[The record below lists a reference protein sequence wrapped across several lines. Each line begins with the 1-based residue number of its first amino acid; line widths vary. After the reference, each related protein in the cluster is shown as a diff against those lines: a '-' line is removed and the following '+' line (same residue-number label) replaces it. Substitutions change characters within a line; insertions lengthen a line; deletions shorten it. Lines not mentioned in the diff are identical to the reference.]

1 MQVGIVGL
9 PFSGKT
15 TIFNALTRAR
25 AKTGDFSGAEKEP
38 NRAVVKIPDDRVYRL
53 AELYNPKKVTPA
65 EVEWVDVGGMTE
77 KVKEKASEAAFL
89 THLRDVDA
97 LALVIRVFE
106 DVNVVHPQGKID
118 PRRDMESFE
127 LDMIVIDLDIIEK
140 RMKKLE
146 KSLKTAKSDADKKE
160 LDMLRQCKE
169 ALDKEVPLRDLD
181 FSPEEEKLL
190 RGFAFL
196 SLKPLCLLLN
206 LGEADIKN
214 KDALEKEYSEILK
227 HKKTGITSV
236 CGKLEA
242 ELSQLEQ
249 KDREAF
255 MQELGIAESALDRI
269 LDLSYRLLGLIS
281 FFTANENE
289 VKAWTIPSGTTA
301 LKAAG
306 TVHSDMEK
314 GFIKAEVLNFDR
326 LMEIGSVHQARD
338 KGELRLEGKSYLVQD
353 GDVIFFRFNV

>member
-9 PFSGKT
+9 SFSGKT

-25 AKTGDFSGAEKEP
+25 AKTGDFSAGEKEP

-53 AELYNPKKVTPA
+53 AELYNPKKVTPG
-65 EVEWVDVGGMTE
+65 EVEWVDVGGLTQQI
-77 KVKEKASEAAFL
+77 KEKPSEAEFL
-89 THLRDVDA
+89 RHLRDVDA
-97 LALVIRVFE
+97 LALVVRVFE
-106 DVNVVHPQGKID
+106 DENIAHPQGKVD
-118 PRRDMESFE
+118 PKRDIESFE
-127 LDMIVIDLDIIEK
+127 LDMIVIDLDTIEK
-140 RMKKLE
+140 RMTKLE
-146 KSLKTAKSDADKKE
+146 KSLKTAKSDSDRKE
-160 LDMLRQCKE
+160 LELLARCKE
-169 ALDKEVPLRDLD
+169 ALEKEMPLRDLD
-181 FSPEEEKLL
+181 FSSEDEKWL

-196 SLKPLCLLLN
+196 SLKPLCVLLN

-214 KDALEKEYSEILK
+214 KEALEKEYTQILK
-227 HKKTGITSV
+227 HKKTGITSA

-242 ELSQLEQ
+242 ELSQLEEE
-249 KDREAF
+249 DRGSF

-314 GFIKAEVLNFDR
+314 GFIKAEVLNFDQ
-326 LMEIGSVHQARD
+326 LMEAGSVHHARE
-338 KGELRLEGKSYLVQD
+338 KGKLRLEGKEYLVQD

>member
-25 AKTGDFSGAEKEP
+25 AKTGDFSAGEKEP
-38 NRAVVKIPDDRVYRL
+38 NRAIVKIPDDRVYRL

-65 EVEWVDVGGMTE
+65 EVEWVDVGGLTQQ
-77 KVKEKASEAAFL
+77 VKEKPSEAEFFR
-89 THLRDVDA
+89 HLRDVDA
-97 LALVIRVFE
+97 LALVVRLFE
-106 DVNVVHPQGKID
+106 DENIPHPKGTID
-118 PRRDMESFE
+118 PRRDIRDFV
-127 LDMIVIDLDIIEK
+127 LDLIVIDLDIVEK

-146 KSLKTAKSDADKKE
+146 KSIQTTKSDADLKE
-160 LDMLRQCKE
+160 FGLLTQCKE
-169 ALDKEVPLRDLD
+169 CLDNETPLRDRIFTLED
-181 FSPEEEKLL
+181 EKWC
-190 RGFAFL
+190 RCFAFL
-196 SLKPLCLLLN
+196 SLKPLFVILN
-206 LGEADIKN
+206 IGEADIRN
-214 KDALEKEYSEILK
+214 KKRLEEEYATVLK
-227 HKKTGITSV
+227 HKKTGITSI

-242 ELSQLEQ
+242 ELSQLEE
-249 KDREAF
+249 KDRDAF

-314 GFIKAEVLNFDR
+314 GFIKAEVLNFDE
-326 LMEIGSVHQARD
+326 LMEASSVHHARE
-338 KGELRLEGKSYLVQD
+338 KGKLRLEGKEYLVQD

>member
-15 TIFNALTRAR
+15 TIFNALTHAR
-25 AKTGDFSGAEKEP
+25 AKTGDFSGGAKEP

-53 AELYNPKKVTPA
+53 AELYNPKKTTPA
-65 EVEWVDVGGMTE
+65 EVEWVDVGGVTG
-77 KVKEKASEAAFL
+77 KAKEKPSEAEFL

-97 LALVIRVFE
+97 LALVVRLFE
-106 DVNVVHPQGKID
+106 DANVVHPQGKID
-118 PRRDMESFE
+118 PERDIESFE

-146 KSLKTAKSDADKKE
+146 KSAKTGKSDADKKE
-160 LDMLRQCKE
+160 FELLTRCKE
-169 ALDKEVPLRDLD
+169 ALDKETPLRDLD
-181 FSPEEEKLL
+181 FTEEEEKWL

-196 SLKPLCLLLN
+196 SLKPLFVLLN
-206 LGEADIKN
+206 IGEADIKN
-214 KDALEKEYSEILK
+214 KEALEKEYSKILK

-242 ELSQLEQ
+242 ELSQLEE
-249 KDREAF
+249 KDRAAF
-255 MQELGIAESALDRI
+255 MQELGIKGSALDRI
-269 LDLSYRLLGLIS
+269 LDLSYKLLGLIS

-289 VKAWTIPSGTTA
+289 VKAWTVPSGTTA

-314 GFIKAEVLNFDR
+314 GFIKAEVMNFDK
-326 LMEIGSVHQARD
+326 LIEVGSLSHARE
-338 KGELRLEGKSYLVQD
+338 KGELKLEGKNYLVQD